1 MHHFQR
7 SVLYLRLLLLSLLIS
22 SSVFAI
28 ALKSEYAIDAL
39 DFNASAI
46 DPQVDNDFLIYRFDQ
61 NRHKKSFTSSRLLQ
75 IFEDQGMQ
83 IEDASGGIVHVER
96 TSNVDLEPVVQKVKA
111 YYHSY
116 FPDMH
121 IEKVF
126 LDSSS
131 FIEKLPRDYTLV
143 FKSKAY
149 LYNHSSFKLLTEG
162 STERFFIRYK
172 IQAKMKLFKARHNIN
187 RGKILTP
194 KDILSVQ
201 AEFKRLKGLPL
212 VSLTEQQVRV
222 KKRLAKGKILYQHD
236 IEPLPSVLKDK
247 PVTVRFISG
256 KVHLE
261 FQATSLDDAG
271 IGEYVYIEK
280 SDGKKLKAKVIHKNL
295 VEIE

>member
-1 MHHFQR
+1 M
-7 SVLYLRLLLLSLLIS
+7 S
-22 SSVFAI
+22 SSLWAI
-28 ALKSEYAIDAL
+28 ALKSEYAIDTL

-46 DPQVDNDFLIYRFDQ
+46 DPQIDNDFLIYRFDQ
-61 NRHKKSFTSSRLLQ
+61 NRHKKTFTSSRLLQ
-75 IFEDQGMQ
+75 VFEDQGLQ
-83 IEDASGGIVHVER
+83 LEDTSRGIIHVQR
-96 TSNVDLEPVVQKVKA
+96 TSDVDLEPVLHKLKA

-116 FPDMH
+116 FPDMD
-121 IEKVF
+121 IKKVS

-131 FIEKLPRDYTLV
+131 FIEELPRDYRLV
-143 FKSKAY
+143 FKPNAY
-149 LYNHSSFKLLTEG
+149 LYNHSSFKILSEE
-162 STERFFIRYK
+162 STERFFIRYE

-194 KDILSVQ
+194 KDVLSVQ
-201 AEFKRLKGLPL
+201 TEFKRFKGLPM
-212 VSLTEQQVRV
+212 VSLPGQQVRV
-222 KKRLAKGKILYQHD
+222 KKRLTKGKILYQHD
-236 IEPLPSVLKDK
+236 IEPLPAVLRDK
-247 PVTVRFISG
+247 PVNVRFISG